1 MPILM
6 RIAIRNLRQHKSKT
20 LIIGILIALGIFILT
35 LGNSVLATLSE
46 ATQRTFIDSFTGHIL
61 VRATGE
67 NPVTIEGAS
76 GFGGD
81 PAGQTVPDYDEVYA
95 YVTSVDNVLA
105 ANPQITSFG
114 TVDFSTEEK
123 TRAAIAPIFGIEP
136 EAYLAMFPDS
146 IRLLEGRFLEPGE
159 QGIVL
164 PRATVEDIREDLGEN
179 VAVGDELKIQGFS
192 GGGPGGGGGGS
203 IRIRR
208 LILVGIYEYAAEGAD
223 LQPYAFVDASTVRA
237 LSGLV
242 VGTADA
248 VNIDAADSSLL
259 DAGDD
264 LFGTGGSDEDLFGS
278 DALFSD
284 DALFGGEIETV
295 ETDLNE
301 ENLFGILGDTSART
315 LASRPDA
322 GAWSY
327 LLVRLESDAQTNS
340 TVDEMNAYFAEQG
353 MDVEAVDWSVAA
365 GSSALLNT
373 AFQVFFYI
381 VVIILA
387 VVAVIII
394 MNTLVISVIERTKE
408 IGTMRSL
415 GAKKNIVREM
425 FIAETMSISLVFGT
439 IGLVLGAIV
448 ILIINRVGI
457 PAGNQIV
464 ELIFG
469 GSVFRPVFDPMSIL
483 TGYLIMLGI
492 GLVSSWYPV
501 RVALKIQPVEAM
513 QSV

>member
-6 RIAIRNLRQHKSKT
+6 RIAVRNLRQHKSKT

-35 LGNSVLATLSE
+35 LGNSVLATLSR
-46 ATQRTFIDSFTGHIL
+46 ATEETFINSFTGHIM
-61 VRATGE
+61 VRASGDS
-67 NPVTIEGAS
+67 PVTIEGAS
-76 GFGGD
+76 GFGED
-81 PAGQTVPDYDEVYA
+81 IAGQTVPNYEDVYA
-95 YVTSVDNVLA
+95 YVSSVDHVVA

-136 EAYLAMFPDS
+136 ESYLAMFPDS
-146 IRLLEGRFLEPGE
+146 VRMLEGRFLEPGE
-159 QGIVL
+159 AGIVL
-164 PRATVEDIREDLGEN
+164 PRATVEDIREDLGEDI
-179 VAVGDELKIQGFS
+179 AVGDELKIQGFS

-203 IRIRR
+203 IKIRR
-208 LILVGIYEYAAEGAD
+208 LLLVGIYEFAAEGAD

-248 VNIDAADSSLL
+248 VNIDEEDSSLL
-259 DAGDD
+259 DAGDG
-264 LFGTGGSDEDLFGS
+264 LFGDDMFGEDS
-278 DALFSD
+278 LFSD
-284 DALFGGEIETV
+284 DAMFGSDAETV
-295 ETDLNE
+295 QTDLNE

-327 LLVRLESDAQTNS
+327 ILLRLDSDTHTSGVLAELNRH
-340 TVDEMNAYFAEQG
+340 FAEEG
-353 MDVEAVDWSVAA
+353 MDVEAVGWSTAA
-365 GSSALLNT
+365 GSSALINS

-381 VVIILA
+381 VVLILA

-439 IGLVLGAIV
+439 VGLFLGALV
-448 ILIINRVGI
+448 ILILNRVGI

-469 GSVFRPVFDPMSIL
+469 GSVFRPVFDPMSII
-483 TGYLIMLGI
+483 TAYVIMAGI

>member
-6 RIAIRNLRQHKSKT
+6 RIAFRNLRQHKSKT

-35 LGNSVLATLSE
+35 LGNSVLATLSQ
-46 ATQRTFIDSFTGHIL
+46 ATRQTFIDSFTGHIL

-67 NPVTIEGAS
+67 NAVTIEGAS

-81 PAGQTVPDYDEVYA
+81 PAGQTVPNYDQVYA
-95 YVTSVDNVLA
+95 YVSSLDNVVA

-114 TVDFSTEEK
+114 TVDFSTEEQ

-136 EAYLAMFPDS
+136 ESYLAMFPNS

-164 PRATVEDIREDLGEN
+164 PRATVEDIREDLGETIEI
-179 VAVGDELKIQGFS
+179 GDELKIQGFS

-208 LILVGIYEYAAEGAD
+208 LELLGIYEYAAEGAD

-242 VGTADA
+242 VGTSDA
-248 VNIDAADSSLL
+248 VNIDEADSSLL
-259 DAGDD
+259 DAGDS
-264 LFGTGGSDEDLFGS
+264 LFGSSGGSDD
-278 DALFSD
+278 LFSD
-284 DALFGGEIETV
+284 DALFSVDVETV

-327 LLVRLESDAQTNS
+327 LLVRLESEGQTAA
-340 TVDEMNAYFAEQG
+340 TIQEMNAHFADQG
-353 MDVEAVDWSVAA
+353 MDVEAVDWAVAA
-365 GSSALLNT
+365 GSSALINT

-425 FIAETMSISLVFGT
+425 FIAETMSISLVFGS
-439 IGLVLGAIV
+439 IGLFLGAIV
-448 ILIINRVGI
+448 IGIINRVGI
-457 PAGNQIV
+457 PAGNQVI

-483 TGYLIMLGI
+483 TAYLIMLGI